1 MRALTDTL
9 RSIMTVV
16 SHQMELLPA
25 SEGAIEEL
33 TFTDEEELAEAHRR
47 LEELGYFK

>member
-9 RSIMTVV
+9 RSIMAVV

-25 SEGAIEEL
+25 SEGAIE
-33 TFTDEEELAEAHRR
+33 
-47 LEELGYFK
+47 